1 MSAADLRF
9 LCGLLSAAGLLAAI
23 GCIDHPP
30 LAVVALILV
39 VSAAACDIVAAT
51 KRGSA

>member
-9 LCGLLSAAGLLAAI
+9 LCVLLSAAGLLAAI

-39 VSAAACDIVAAT
+39 VFAAVCDVAAAHRRIAP
-51 KRGSA
+51 